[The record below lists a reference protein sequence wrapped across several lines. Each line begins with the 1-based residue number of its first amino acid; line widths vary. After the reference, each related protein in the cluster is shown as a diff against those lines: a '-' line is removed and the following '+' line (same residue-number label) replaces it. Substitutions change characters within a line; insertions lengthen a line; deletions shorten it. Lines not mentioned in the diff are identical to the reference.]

1 MKFSAFLPAVLLA
14 TTHVHG
20 YLKPE
25 DESQVFEQ
33 LDGIPTPWILKENEH
48 VDPNHPFK
56 LRIHLRNLNMES
68 FQQKVLDISTPSH
81 PSYGKHMS
89 REEVNRYLAPP
100 SQSFDSVQQWLRNH
114 EVGNVTIQNDWFILE
129 STIGRVEKL
138 LDTSYRVYEN
148 TETGQLTLR
157 TLSYNLPISLHPYID
172 IVAPTIKFSI
182 PSVHRSTLVDWPLE
196 NIETNK
202 AEILNGNFAAVCNR
216 TITLDCLK
224 DLYNF
229 RNFSVPSSAN
239 NKFALAGFLE
249 EYAQHND
256 LQNFLE
262 AYVPT
267 ASGADFSTVL
277 VNGGLNTQQNTVNT
291 PLNMGEANLD
301 MQYAFLAYP
310 VPTTY
315 ISTGG
320 RPPETSNME
329 VDNEPYLEF
338 LTYLL
343 NSSET
348 YQTIS
353 ISYGDSEWSVPR
365 SYARTVCDLFSQLS
379 ARGVSVLVSSGDS
392 GSGSNCSETLPN
404 SLRYTP
410 AFPASCPFVTSVGA
424 TYQIEPEVAV
434 PFSGGGFSDYFPR
447 PAYQDPTVTAYL
459 ETANPAFKEFY
470 NISGRA
476 YPDVSAQGVNFH
488 VFIRGSIVLESGTSA
503 SAPVMAAMVSLLNG
517 DLIQRGMSPLGF
529 LNPWLYSDGKM
540 GFTDIVSGKG
550 SGCPQVE
557 GSGFPAVEG
566 WDPVTG
572 FGTPDFMRMREIAS
586 DTN

>member
-1 MKFSAFLPAVLLA
+1 MKFSAFLPALLLA
-14 TTHVHG
+14 TSHAHTHSK
-20 YLKPE
+20 LE
-25 DESQVFEQ
+25 DEYRVFER
-33 LDGIPTPWILKENEH
+33 LDGIPPPWILKENEH
-48 VDPNHPFK
+48 VDKNQPFK

-89 REEVNRYLAPP
+89 REEVNKYLAPRR
-100 SQSFDSVQQWLRNH
+100 QSFDLVQQWLMKQY
-114 EVGNVTIQNDWFILE
+114 VGNVTIENDWFILE
-129 STIGRVEKL
+129 STIGMIEKL
-138 LDTSYRVYEN
+138 LDTTYRIYEN

-157 TLSYNLPISLHPYID
+157 TISYNLPIYLHPHID

-182 PSVHRSTLVDWPLE
+182 PSVHRSTLVDWPLD
-196 NIETNK
+196 NIESNK
-202 AEILNGNFAAVCNR
+202 AEILDGNNGAACNL
-216 TITLDCLK
+216 TITIDCLK
-224 DLYNF
+224 ELYNL
-229 RNFSVPSSAN
+229 RNISGPSSAN

-256 LQNFLE
+256 LRQFL
-262 AYVPT
+262 AYYEPT

-320 RPPETSNME
+320 RPPETSNIE

-343 NSSET
+343 NSPET
-348 YQTIS
+348 FQTIS

-392 GSGSNCSETLPN
+392 GSGSNCSETLPD

-410 AFPASCPFVTSVGA
+410 AFPASCPFVTSVGG
-424 TYQIEPEVAV
+424 TYHVEPEVAV

-447 PAYQDPTVTAYL
+447 PAYQDSTVTAYL
-459 ETANPAFKEFY
+459 ETADPAFKEFY
-470 NISGRA
+470 NTSGRA

-488 VFIRGSIVLESGTSA
+488 VVVRGSIVLESGTSA
-503 SAPVMAAMVSLLNG
+503 SAPVMAAIVSLLNG

-540 GFTDIVSGKG
+540 GFTDIVSGKS

-557 GSGFPAVEG
+557 GSGFSAVGG

-572 FGTPDFMRMREIAS
+572 FGTPDFVKMREITS
-586 DTN
+586 DAN